1 LRTEDEKKPGAKT
14 QLRSFFVTAI
24 TAALRTH
31 VVNHDA
37 DITHTMIYLCRE
49 KATNRRIIVGASD
62 GRTYKG
68 CARLKNDNEAGP
80 MFVGYARP
88 LRGCAARNLSI

>member
-14 QLRSFFVTAI
+14 QLRSFLVTAI

-68 CARLKNDNEAGP
+68 HARFGVSVFDFKVGRARLKNDNEAGP
-80 MFVGYARP
+80 MFVG
-88 LRGCAARNLSI
+88 